1 MSWCERCK
9 VYCCE
14 VGALSRSPD
23 RGHGRS
29 SPGTVACARSRGL
42 GKIFLGET
50 VQDDRLQGGRSISR
64 NEKKKLFLLFL
75 TSPHRLVFVL
85 LEVAVVSLSRC
96 QSLNTSNHAK
106 SVCLSRI
113 FGTNWDKF
121 EQTTNYKVKLVKAY
135 IG

>member
-1 MSWCERCK
+1 MM
-9 VYCCE
+9 
-14 VGALSRSPD
+14 
-23 RGHGRS
+23 
-29 SPGTVACARSRGL
+29 
-42 GKIFLGET
+42 
-50 VQDDRLQGGRSISR
+50 
-64 NEKKKLFLLFL
+64 LFLLFL

-106 SVCLSRI
+106 PGCLSHI